1 MFVDHRPGE
10 KMVVMVVIMMVVMEV
25 EMLMMRNVQCFQMHL
40 V

>member
-25 EMLMMRNVQCFQMHL
+25 EMLMMRNVQCLQMHL

>member
-10 KMVVMVVIMMVVMEV
+10 KMMVMVVIMMVVMEV